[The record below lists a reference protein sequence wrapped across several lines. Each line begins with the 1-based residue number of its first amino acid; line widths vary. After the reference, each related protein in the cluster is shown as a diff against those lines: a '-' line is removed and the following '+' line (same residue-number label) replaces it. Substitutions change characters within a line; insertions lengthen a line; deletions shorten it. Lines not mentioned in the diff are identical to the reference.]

1 MVTKVCSHH
10 YVCSSICFYTGIKRQ
25 DTAKANSAF
34 LLKDHRPK
42 VRWKQMKTLCTIV
55 AIAYIGGA
63 ELHFLFHWIHNRMFS
78 DVCQS
83 PTGPQNLK
91 NKVKPAW

>member
-42 VRWKQMKTLCTIV
+42 VGWKQLNEDIMHHCG
-55 AIAYIGGA
+55 YC
-63 ELHFLFHWIHNRMFS
+63 LHWWSRAPFS
-78 DVCQS
+78 FPLD
-83 PTGPQNLK
+83 PQQNVL
-91 NKVKPAW
+91 